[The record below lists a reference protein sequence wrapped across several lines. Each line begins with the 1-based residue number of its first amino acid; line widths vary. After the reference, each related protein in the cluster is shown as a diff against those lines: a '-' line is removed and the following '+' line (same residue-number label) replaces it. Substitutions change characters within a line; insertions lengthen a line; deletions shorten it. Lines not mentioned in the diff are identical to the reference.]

1 MTEADEFR
9 KYEIGGAYHWK
20 WYLADYLGY
29 RAFVRAIMAALPAS
43 GRLLDIG
50 CGDGL
55 MSFAAF
61 RRGLSVSGID
71 NNDLAI
77 GLARIV
83 CADALAGKFDAA
95 FRSVG
100 DAVPSPE
107 AKAGTGA
114 YASNG
119 DLAFACRSAFDLDED
134 GTYDCAICVEVIE
147 HVAEPAALLAKI
159 HRAIR
164 NFAIITTP
172 DGTGETPGPYDHQL
186 WTPDSFGDFLGGYR
200 FERLD
205 LRPGTIAVKLFK
217 E

>member
-1 MTEADEFR
+1 MTDADEFR

-20 WYLADYLGY
+20 WYLTDYLGY
-29 RAFVRAIMAALPAS
+29 RAFVRAIMDELPSS

-83 CADALAGKFDAA
+83 CADALAGKFDGA

-100 DAVPSPE
+100 DDVPSPE
-107 AKAGTGA
+107 AQARMGACAAG
-114 YASNG
+114 G

-134 GTYDCAICVEVIE
+134 GVYDCAICVEVIE
-147 HVAEPAALLAKI
+147 HVAEPAVLLAKI
-159 HRAIR
+159 QRAIR
-164 NFAIITTP
+164 TFAIITTP
-172 DGTGETPGPYDHQL
+172 DGTGQTPGPYDHQL
-186 WTPDSFGDFLGGYR
+186 WTPDSFGDFLHGYR